1 MPGVEISW
9 DNPACLFALSL
20 SHSLSHIRTPLL
32 YTHTFCYNVLCIYCT
47 VRKYSV
53 HMFTAQCSFLHLHM
67 HTYTNYRKM
76 EFSVS
81 PTTTI
86 THYLGLENYGY
97 RLFVLLFWQQPRVA
111 HFLIPLIPTLGVPT
125 LWEGTHEGAGT
136 VSPSAEA
143 QEEGLLQ
150 AGTAGENRL
159 QPGEGL
165 ARPLGQA
172 GRRHASSRHDVHLSV
187 LQLELQLFRYL
198 CHPHVR
204 KYLLSVTQTLEKYK
218 PGLLTWTLKALF
230 K

>member
-1 MPGVEISW
+1 MYYVSG
-9 DNPACLFALSL
+9 ALCVSTL
-20 SHSLSHIRTPLL
+20 
-32 YTHTFCYNVLCIYCT
+32 
-47 VRKYSV
+47 
-53 HMFTAQCSFLHLHM
+53 HMFTTQCSFYICMCTHIPIIE
-67 HTYTNYRKM
+67 K
-76 EFSVS
+76 EFSIS

-97 RLFVLLFWQQPRVA
+97 RLFVVLCWQQPRVA
-111 HFLIPLIPTLGVPT
+111 HFLIPLIPTLGVPA
-125 LWEGTHEGAGT
+125 LWEGTHDGAGT

-143 QEEGLLQ
+143 REEGLLQ

-204 KYLLSVTQTLEKYK
+204 KCLLSVTQTLEKYK